1 MYDPL
6 DPLQASDVISHETLN
21 EKAYQRLRDALM
33 HGQFVPG
40 EVLTIRNLAARY
52 GISATPIREALKVL
66 VAEGALE
73 TSPNR
78 SLKVPTLSPQSFE
91 ELRDIRLALEGL
103 CGARAAS
110 HVTPGTRAELRRL
123 FAEMDTTIVT
133 GDWTGYL
140 HFNEL
145 FHFTV
150 YRAARSP
157 LVLNYIES
165 LWLRVGPYFNF
176 LVAAAGFSRDANACH
191 ELILTALDAG
201 DPERV
206 KRAIQ
211 ADIAT
216 AAEHLLPRLKQG

>member
-1 MYDPL
+1 L
-6 DPLQASDVISHETLN
+6 ERLQASELISHETLN
-21 EKAYQRLRDALM
+21 EKAYQRLRNALM
-33 HGQFVPG
+33 HGQFIPG
-40 EVLTIRNLAARY
+40 EALTIRGLAARY

-73 TSPNR
+73 TLPNR
-78 SLKVPTLSPQSFE
+78 SLKVPMLSPQSFE

-103 CGARAAS
+103 CGERATHHIAPA
-110 HVTPGTRAELRRL
+110 TITELHRL
-123 FAEMDTTIVT
+123 FAKMETIIAD

-140 HFNEL
+140 HVNEL

-157 LVLNYIES
+157 MLLNYIES

-176 LVAAAGFSRDANACH
+176 LIDAVGFSKDANAGH
-191 ELILTALDAG
+191 DLILAALDAG
-201 DPERV
+201 EPERV
-206 KRAIQ
+206 KWAIQ

-216 AAEHLLPRLKQG
+216 AAEHLLPRLRER